1 MTILIADDSKSSRNV
16 LRFLI
21 EKQCNADI
29 EEAANGL
36 EALNII
42 KSKSIDV
49 LITDIKMP
57 LMDGIELIERTEQLN
72 NEIQVIVFSA
82 FADFKFAKKVLQFGA
97 VNYLL
102 KPINAEEFKKT
113 LLEVTNNYEL
123 KQKQTV
129 IKQFDEIV
137 INKSEKPEPLPY
149 PLNNF
154 NSLILLQSEN
164 NIDRLKIEKLI
175 SSHTDEFVLKPCKD
189 DLFILTQ
196 CSKSLSHES
205 FESLLQCLSL
215 EYECYL
221 HYGVFENNNSSLKEV
236 YKLIV
241 KRAKEDLFWEKP
253 FGYYFVEKSNTYFA
267 DNNDVTPLF
276 QKAHKIGNLIA
287 QGNNDADTETE
298 QLIDDIQSINANSKQ
313 CKYIFIELVKTLL
326 STTESGVSYDS
337 AIEHIIGAEYL
348 SDIKET
354 IELITSDLSL
364 PKNTANDNNTSPII
378 KKALNIIHNEY
389 ASDINRSSIANR
401 IFVSSAY
408 FSHLFKKE
416 TGKTFSQYLN
426 EYRLSC
432 ACSLLRSS
440 TQSIQSIA
448 KAVGFTNYPYFCSQ
462 FKKHYGQTCIQ
473 YRELYFKE
481 GD

>member
-57 LMDGIELIERTEQLN
+57 QMDGIELIERTEQLN

-137 INKSEKPEPLPY
+137 INKSENPEPLPY

-175 SSHTDEFVLKPCKD
+175 SSHTDEFVLKP
-189 DLFILTQ
+189 
-196 CSKSLSHES
+196 
-205 FESLLQCLSL
+205 
-215 EYECYL
+215 
-221 HYGVFENNNSSLKEV
+221 
-236 YKLIV
+236 
-241 KRAKEDLFWEKP
+241 
-253 FGYYFVEKSNTYFA
+253 
-267 DNNDVTPLF
+267 
-276 QKAHKIGNLIA
+276 
-287 QGNNDADTETE
+287 
-298 QLIDDIQSINANSKQ
+298 
-313 CKYIFIELVKTLL
+313 
-326 STTESGVSYDS
+326 
-337 AIEHIIGAEYL
+337 
-348 SDIKET
+348 
-354 IELITSDLSL
+354 
-364 PKNTANDNNTSPII
+364 
-378 KKALNIIHNEY
+378 
-389 ASDINRSSIANR
+389 
-401 IFVSSAY
+401 
-408 FSHLFKKE
+408 
-416 TGKTFSQYLN
+416 
-426 EYRLSC
+426 
-432 ACSLLRSS
+432 
-440 TQSIQSIA
+440 
-448 KAVGFTNYPYFCSQ
+448 
-462 FKKHYGQTCIQ
+462 
-473 YRELYFKE
+473 
-481 GD
+481 